1 MNRATKAVISS
12 FQATHFDLKS
22 AALFHSTPVLQRK
35 RRPSP
40 WDTRGN
46 AGASKGSSRRANY
59 YFRNSR
65 KQNHRDELLRN
76 VSAFAENIFQ
86 GLGYDFEEYEHEPS
100 SSRGRT
106 WFRSD
111 YWEKGSSKAG
121 GTNYKGPKSRG
132 RRGFLFCEEDDD
144 VEQLF
149 RSAFGGNKHF
159 YWSFMNDEP
168 PRSSSGYN
176 YNDRYSSKWKWTHEE
191 DYDTAP
197 DRSESDSTSDRKT
210 LGLSATG
217 PLNADDVKIAYR
229 KCAMKW
235 HPDRHQG
242 SSKAVA
248 EEKFKVCSAAY
259 QSLCDKLA
267 IN

>member
-1 MNRATKAVISS
+1 MYRATKAMISS
-12 FQATHFDLKS
+12 IHAPHFDLKS
-22 AALFHSTPVLQRK
+22 AALFHSTPVLLRK
-35 RRPSP
+35 RRSSP
-40 WDTRGN
+40 WDTRGS
-46 AGASKGSSRRANY
+46 ASRGSSKRANY
-59 YFRNSR
+59 YRYSR
-65 KQNHRDELLRN
+65 KQNRKQDVLRN
-76 VSAFAENIFQ
+76 VSAFAETLFQ
-86 GLGYDFEEYEHEPS
+86 GLNYDSEECELESS

-106 WFRSD
+106 WFRPD
-111 YWEKGSSKAG
+111 YRDRRFKAG
-121 GTNYKGPKSRG
+121 ETNYKGPRSG
-132 RRGFLFCEEDDD
+132 SRRGFQFCEDDDD
-144 VEQLF
+144 VENLF

-159 YWSFMNDEP
+159 FWSFMSDEP
-168 PRSSSGYN
+168 PRTSSGYN
-176 YNDRYSSKWKWTHEE
+176 YNSRYSSKWKWTHEE
-191 DYDTAP
+191 EYDIDP
-197 DRSESDSTSDRKT
+197 DMSESDSTSERKT

-217 PLNADDVKIAYR
+217 PLDADDVKIAYR

>member
-12 FQATHFDLKS
+12 IQATQYNLKS
-22 AALFHSTPVLQRK
+22 TALFHSTPVLQRK
-35 RRPSP
+35 RRSSP
-40 WDTRGN
+40 WDTRGS
-46 AGASKGSSRRANY
+46 ASKGSTRRAKY
-59 YFRNSR
+59 YRYSG
-65 KQNHRDELLRN
+65 KQNRKEELLRN
-76 VSAFAENIFQ
+76 VSAFAENLFQ
-86 GLGYDFEEYEHEPS
+86 GLNYDYEEYEREPS

-106 WFRSD
+106 WFRPD
-111 YWEKGSSKAG
+111 FRDKGSKAG
-121 GTNYKGPKSRG
+121 GSNYKGPRSGR
-132 RRGFLFCEEDDD
+132 RRGFQFCEDDDD
-144 VEQLF
+144 VENLF
-149 RSAFGGNKHF
+149 QSAFGGNKHYF
-159 YWSFMNDEP
+159 WSFMSDEP
-168 PRSSSGYN
+168 PRSSSGYS
-176 YNDRYSSKWKWTHEE
+176 YNSRYSSRWKWTHEE
-191 DYDTAP
+191 DYDTDA
-197 DRSESDSTSDRKT
+197 DRSESESNSTSDRKT

-267 IN
+267 LN

>member
-12 FQATHFDLKS
+12 IQATHFDLKS

-40 WDTRGN
+40 WDTRGS
-46 AGASKGSSRRANY
+46 ASRGCSRRANY
-59 YFRNSR
+59 YRNSR
-65 KQNHRDELLRN
+65 KQNHKQELLRN
-76 VSAFAENIFQ
+76 VSAFAENLFQ
-86 GLGYDFEEYEHEPS
+86 NLNYDFEEYEHEPS

-106 WFRSD
+106 WFRPD
-111 YWEKGSSKAG
+111 YRDRGSKAG
-121 GTNYKGPKSRG
+121 ETNYKGPRSGR
-132 RRGFLFCEEDDD
+132 RRGFQFCEDDDD
-144 VEQLF
+144 VENLF

-159 YWSFMNDEP
+159 FWSFMSDEP

-176 YNDRYSSKWKWTHEE
+176 YNSRYSSKWNWTHEE
-191 DYDTAP
+191 DYDTDP
-197 DRSESDSTSDRKT
+197 DRSESDSTSERKT